1 MSENNVASLLLSHVN
16 MFKEACQNAAI
27 AANGSYDFEG
37 TFYDHDVSA
46 KIDLGQNNVT
56 FYTHV
61 LTNKGTKST
70 YKALYKAPISDVFC
84 TPEEMPEVVEKHMS
98 GLYVRVRDCKFLEEN
113 IPRLNADAMLPLVWE
128 MAPSTW
134 KVTLTGALE
143 TYIIECQQ
151 GSYNIYCASSE
162 VRVGRHDSLSAALN
176 CVYTLYRKVCDHG
189 CACALALMDQLEDK
203 SLHATFLRN
212 MFDVTPH
219 HVTTATK
226 PV

>member
-16 MFKEACQNAAI
+16 LFKEACQNAAI

-134 KVTLTGALE
+134 KVTR
-143 TYIIECQQ
+143 I
-151 GSYNIYCASSE
+151 CAPPAGNAGMPRSAKRARERQSCTSSRSPCITWIDIA
-162 VRVGRHDSLSAALN
+162 V
-176 CVYTLYRKVCDHG
+176 
-189 CACALALMDQLEDK
+189 
-203 SLHATFLRN
+203 
-212 MFDVTPH
+212 
-219 HVTTATK
+219 
-226 PV
+226 